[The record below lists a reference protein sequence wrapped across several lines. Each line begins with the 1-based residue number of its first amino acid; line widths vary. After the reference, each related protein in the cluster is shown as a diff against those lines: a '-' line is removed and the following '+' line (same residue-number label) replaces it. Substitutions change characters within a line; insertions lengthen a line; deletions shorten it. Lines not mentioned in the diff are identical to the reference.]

1 MERVLRASFSTD
13 ASVSCK
19 PRFFPRLVRGGG
31 CFSAFQFVIETPPEP
46 FDSEVGT
53 SHGVFEPLG

>member
-1 MERVLRASFSTD
+1 MERVLRASFTMD

-19 PRFFPRLVRGGG
+19 PRFFPRLLRGGG

-46 FDSEVGT
+46 FDSEVGAP
-53 SHGVFEPLG
+53 HCVFKPLG